1 MFSSWRNHDVAAAG
15 DPRRGPVDRRV
26 WRVRRRSARLP
37 GRRRAAAQDRRHPQR
52 NDARI
57 LEEYSCRGDRG
68 VAGARRPGHADRQHL
83 EGTTARGRW
92 RAADPGRGRLSQPGR
107 AHEGDGEARL
117 RESAQSLQW
126 RRARHLHP
134 QRVLDHRDA
143 ARITRCRPG
152 RQGPLHRLR
161 CRQDPDRRGPRAT
174 ARRRR
179 GAESHAHGI
188 PRRQDSG
195 RSAARQAGRAAHR
208 YRCHAGHGGEPR
220 FRRYAGV
227 CEPTDR
233 AVSRRAMSAGATGPV
248 LELRDIAKR
257 FGATEALAGV
267 DLTLSAGE
275 VHALIGENGAGKS
288 TLMSVVAGALE
299 PDRGEM
305 RVDGRPY
312 APRTPLEA
320 RRRGIALIHQELSLC
335 PHLSATENILLGV
348 EPTRGGWLDAPAAR
362 RRAQALLDHFAHPDL
377 TPDARVGDLP
387 LAARQVVEICRA
399 LAADARILLM
409 DEPTSSFQR
418 VEIDRLFALIRR
430 LAAHGIAVIYI
441 SHFLEEVREIA
452 GRYTILR
459 DGRGVDTG
467 SIAGA
472 GTGRLIE
479 QMVGRPVA
487 GLFPERAPTRA
498 EEALLVVHD
507 IAAPPALKHASFELS
522 RGEILGIAGLAGSGR
537 SELVRA
543 LFGLEPAVAGRI
555 VLRGR
560 TLAAPG
566 ARPARRLGQG
576 FGYLSEDRTQ
586 EGLTLGLSVADNLTA
601 TRLSACARRWGWL
614 DLGAQGAAART
625 WIDALRVR
633 AASPWQPIRA
643 LSGGN
648 QQKVAIGRLLF
659 QDADVLLLDEPTRG
673 IDIGSRAQIYETIV
687 RSAAQG
693 KAVLLVSS
701 YLPELFGLCHRL
713 AVMSRGRLSP
723 ARPVEDW
730 TPEAVLATAIGGAS
744 NESA

>member
-1 MFSSWRNHDVAAAG
+1 MFSSWRNHDVEAAG
-15 DPRRGPVDRRV
+15 DPGRRPVDLG
-26 WRVRRRSARLP
+26 VRRIRRRAARLP
-37 GRRRAAAQDRRHPQR
+37 ARRRAAAQDRRHPQR

-68 VAGARRPGHADRQHL
+68 VARALRPGHADRHHL
-83 EGTTARGRW
+83 EGTTARGRS
-92 RAADPGRGRLSQPGR
+92 RAADPGRGGLSQPGRAGHRARAARQPRPGATGRGSPARGRAHGGHRFQARVGLSCQLRGHGQSQGRAAGREPAGRAARGQGQGAAAALCRGIGQHNGARAGVSRRAAHPLPGDRARLGRPIRR

-117 RESAQSLQW
+117 GESAQSLQW

-188 PRRQDSG
+188 PRRQDAG

-220 FRRYAGV
+220 FRRHAGV

-299 PDRGEM
+299 PDRG
-305 RVDGRPY
+305 
-312 APRTPLEA
+312 
-320 RRRGIALIHQELSLC
+320 
-335 PHLSATENILLGV
+335 
-348 EPTRGGWLDAPAAR
+348 
-362 RRAQALLDHFAHPDL
+362 
-377 TPDARVGDLP
+377 
-387 LAARQVVEICRA
+387 
-399 LAADARILLM
+399 
-409 DEPTSSFQR
+409 
-418 VEIDRLFALIRR
+418 EIDRLFALIRR

-537 SELVRA
+537 TELVRA

-730 TPEAVLATAIGGAS
+730 TPEAVLATAIGGAP